1 MPGWFVHMD
10 VARMVADRLAAEDV
24 AAELGYGPGQARA
37 AGDNARKWRNY
48 LAIGALG
55 PDLFYL
61 LPDFKK
67 DAGNILLT
75 VISWALDE
83 WSKLDELFVGS
94 WEKWN
99 GPVAANDAD
108 LTNALS
114 LGLSSQ
120 LSQALSEINAAEMNL
135 VETMITRLHDW
146 FGELTSGP
154 PQGLADSAFY
164 WSDMLHYRRTYDFAR
179 VLHRMAADAMAAA
192 LQMQADLTAGGAVP
206 TPDQQMQIDD
216 AIADAEAETAFALG
230 WMTHCATDVTGH
242 AFTNAKSGGPYR
254 LHWQRHHLVENHFDA
269 AAYDM
274 GHHGAATYEELGTS
288 ALHFRIAFRTRT
300 EAPYDG
306 RHDAPAYDYFAGF
319 PAYPTGDTAIED
331 EVRTRFF
338 DMDPGEL
345 PDHLVGLLLGAMRE
359 VYGNDPSVLV
369 DAPAFADPIDP
380 ADPNSPPSGRPNAA
394 ALNVMWNIVFRY
406 LRMVSS
412 DGYHPR
418 RPMPPPLF
426 TPDPFPAP
434 PGSSLPA
441 EDDGRGGDPDDDT
454 NAHGHSFNLID
465 FLAALLSWV
474 KYIEQVGEWLA
485 SLPGLALDP
494 LTFPARE
501 TLYYTVIAP
510 LYSMFMASRKL
521 LVMEGFLAPKPEEI
535 DAGLTTLGIGTSF
548 ARQSLAADLADAL
561 GFAPTGMP
569 MSEPSG
575 RRDITPAPGK
585 PGDAFGV
592 DMAFPRQSMKDPVP
606 ELNQVLA
613 PFGTSLPLGEERY
626 SHWTMPWAYPET
638 DLEGDR
644 IGWEPDRLHVG
655 PWKQGQVATALFDA
669 NPTDPAAAKA
679 FETAATPQD
688 TFDACEAFLPDDR
701 HLGGPVDYSL
711 FIARRLADGEEVA
724 SFNLDSD
731 RGYAFRCWDY
741 VRHAA
746 LQVPPNTPDDFACR
760 APFGVP
766 RFSMMQPC
774 TVPEQFK
781 PEWSADDVHVPRP
794 VLNRYRPFVPLAV
807 RYVDVAGGPAPCT
820 DVITTAAIPD
830 VTLEEMTVAG
840 MRPDGT
846 GIG

>member
-1 MPGWFVHMD
+1 MPGWFVHLD
-10 VARMVADRLAAEDV
+10 AARMVAERLAAEDV
-24 AAELGYGPGQARA
+24 PAGLGYAAGQAKD

-67 DAGNILLT
+67 DAGNVLLT
-75 VISWALDE
+75 VINWTLDA
-83 WSKLDELFVGS
+83 WSTIDDLFVGS
-94 WEKWN
+94 WEKWE
-99 GPVAANDAD
+99 GPVGANAAD

-120 LSQALSEINAAEMNL
+120 LSQALSEINAAELNL
-135 VETMITRLHDW
+135 IETLVTRLHDW

-179 VLHRMAADAMAAA
+179 ALSQGADKNRQAALDMAAA
-192 LQMQADLTAGGAVP
+192 AIAGGAVP
-206 TPDQQMQIDD
+206 TPDEQMKLDE
-216 AIADAEAETAFALG
+216 ALANAEAQAAFALG

-242 AFTNAKSGGPYR
+242 PFTNAKSGGPYR
-254 LHWQRHHLVENHFDA
+254 LHWQRHHLVENHMDA

-274 GHHGAATYEELGTS
+274 GHHGLATYEELGTS

-300 EAPYDG
+300 EAPYNG
-306 RHDAPAYDYFAGF
+306 AHDAPAYDYFAGF

-331 EVRTRFF
+331 DVRTRFF

-345 PDHLVGLLLGAMRE
+345 PDHLVKLILATMRE
-359 VYGNDPSVLV
+359 VYGSDPSVLV
-369 DAPAFADPIDP
+369 DAPAFNDPDAP
-380 ADPNSPPSGRPNAA
+380 GVPSGRPNAA
-394 ALNVMWNIVFRY
+394 ALNVMWNIAFRY

-418 RPMPPPLF
+418 RPTPPPLF
-426 TPDPFPAP
+426 TPDPFPSP

-441 EDDGRGGDPDDDT
+441 EDDGRGGDPGDDT
-454 NAHGHSFNLID
+454 NAHGSSFNILD
-465 FLAALLSWV
+465 FLIALAAWIQYLG
-474 KYIEQVGEWLA
+474 QVAEWLA
-485 SLPGLALDP
+485 SLPALALDP

-510 LYSMFMASRKL
+510 LYSLFMASRKL

-535 DAGLTTLGIGTSF
+535 DAGLTTLGMSSGF
-548 ARQSLAADLADAL
+548 MRQSLAADLADAL
-561 GFAPTGMP
+561 GFAPATAVMD
-569 MSEPSG
+569 EPSG

-585 PGDAFGV
+585 QGDEFEV
-592 DMAFPRQSMKDPVP
+592 DTAFPRQSMKDPVP

-613 PFGTSLPLGEERY
+613 AFGVTLPVGPERY
-626 SHWTMPWAYPET
+626 SHWTRPWAYPDM

-644 IGWEPDRLHVG
+644 IGWEPDLTHMG

-669 NPTDPAAAKA
+669 NSVDLAAAAA
-679 FETAATPQD
+679 FEAAQNPAE
-688 TFDACEAFLPDDR
+688 TFSACTTFLPEDR

-711 FIARRLADGEEVA
+711 YLVRRLLDDEAVP

-741 VRHAA
+741 VRHADIGA
-746 LQVPPNTPDDFACR
+746 APTTVDDFNCR
-760 APFGVP
+760 APFNVP
-766 RFSMMQPC
+766 RFAMMQPC
-774 TVPEQFK
+774 TVPEQFN
-781 PEWSADDVHVPRP
+781 PDWSADDTDPPRP
-794 VLNRYRPFVPLAV
+794 DVNRYRPFVPLGV
-807 RYVDVAGGPAPCT
+807 RYIDAAGGPDPCT
-820 DVITTAAIPD
+820 DAAATAAIPGVSDAD
-830 VTLEEMTVAG
+830 VQAAG
-840 MRPDGT
+840 MLPDGM
-846 GIG
+846 GR